1 MHRKFKKKK
10 RNIHRIKVNKEKN
23 LHPINE
29 HIYSKEVRLISED
42 GSGGGV
48 FPILEALKIAKEQG
62 LDLVE
67 VDSVSRPPVCRIL
80 SYKKFLYEQKKKKK
94 QLKAKRI
101 IKEIRFGPLT
111 SYHDLEFKI
120 KSAERFLK
128 SKERVKVSLF
138 FKGRTI
144 LHKGKGEEMIYR
156 FVEVLSPFG
165 RIEQTIRTEGKRMF
179 IILSPK
185 NT

>member
-1 MHRKFKKKK
+1 MHRKFSKKKS
-10 RNIHRIKVNKEKN
+10 IRINTKKN

-42 GSGGGV
+42 GSGV
-48 FPILEALKIAKEQG
+48 FPILEALKIAKEQE

-94 QLKAKRI
+94 QFREKKRI
-101 IKEIRFGPLT
+101 IKEIRFGLQT
-111 SYHDLEFKI
+111 SSHDLEFKI
-120 KSAERFLK
+120 KSAEKFLK

-144 LHKGKGEEMIYR
+144 LHKGKGEEMINI
-156 FVEVLSPFG
+156 FVDHLSSFG
-165 RIEQTIRTEGKRMF
+165 RIEQAIKTEGKRMF
-179 IILSPK
+179 LILSPK
-185 NT
+185 

>member
-1 MHRKFKKKK
+1 MHRKFYKKKS
-10 RNIHRIKVNKEKN
+10 NRINNKKN

-48 FPILEALKIAKEQG
+48 LPILEALKIAKEQE

-94 QLKAKRI
+94 QLNRDKKRI
-101 IKEIRFGPLT
+101 IKEIRFGVQT
-111 SYHDLEFKI
+111 SSHDLEFKI

-144 LHKGKGEEMIYR
+144 LHKGKGEEMINR
-156 FVEVLSPFG
+156 FVDVLSPFG
-165 RIEQTIRTEGKRMF
+165 RIEQAIRTEGKRMF

-185 NT
+185 

>member
-1 MHRKFKKKK
+1 MHRKFSKKKS
-10 RNIHRIKVNKEKN
+10 NIHRIKVNKEKN

-42 GSGGGV
+42 GSGV
-48 FPILEALKIAKEQG
+48 FPILEALKIAKDQG

-80 SYKKFLYEQKKKKK
+80 SYKKFLYDQKKKKK
-94 QLKAKRI
+94 QLNRDKKRI
-101 IKEIRFGPLT
+101 IKEIRFGLQT
-111 SYHDLEFKI
+111 SSHDLEFKI
-120 KSAERFLK
+120 KNAERFLK

-138 FKGRTI
+138 FKGRNI
-144 LHKGKGEEMIYR
+144 LHKGKGEEMINR
-156 FVEVLSPFG
+156 FVDVLSPFG
-165 RIEQTIRTEGKRMF
+165 RIEQAIRTEGKRMF

-185 NT
+185 